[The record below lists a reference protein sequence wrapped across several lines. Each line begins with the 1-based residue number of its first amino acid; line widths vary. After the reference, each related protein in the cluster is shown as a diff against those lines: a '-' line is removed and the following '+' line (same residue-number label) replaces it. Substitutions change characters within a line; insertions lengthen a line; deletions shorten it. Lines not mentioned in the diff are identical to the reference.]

1 MADTKDKKTSTT
13 KTPKGAPTSTKTFG
27 EMMTDRRIPIIL
39 GILLLLFS
47 FMLAMSLSSYVS
59 SYQVD
64 ESTLTQSM
72 NTGTVAS
79 DTANQAGPIGARI
92 GAIFFDKLFGFAS
105 FLFVIIFGALGINL
119 LLRRKIFKIGKIV
132 LYCLLFMIWFSVM
145 ASFAQTL
152 FSSSSGLSWGGA
164 FGEYFTAPD
173 GILCKYLKVWITG
186 ILLCSITLIALVI
199 MFNFTFDFLGNWW
212 DNLKAKR
219 ENAQLL
225 KEAALEKQAVIGTDV
240 SIFEKDG
247 LENPNPIVEATT
259 IPTPPLQPNLDNQSN
274 IATKLSTKEEQD
286 KNFLTLELT
295 EEDSEDDDEIE
306 ISEDL
311 SVDDLEE
318 EPIAE
323 VESETDDSNISLELN
338 NQEATINTNDATA
351 FEISNEVNDDENEHE
366 TPLDENT
373 PKEDFIAEE
382 VKTDD
387 ELDELSDFDSMS
399 SYMNSK
405 GEYDPTLG
413 LSRYKFPDINLL
425 QDHGS
430 DKIKIDKD
438 ELEKNKNQII
448 QTLIN
453 YKIEISK
460 IMATVGPTVTLYEIV
475 PAPGVRISKIKS
487 LEDDIALSLAALGIR
502 IIAPIPGK
510 GTIGIEVPNVHKEI
524 VSMKSMIASEKFRN
538 SNMDLPICLGK
549 TISNE
554 IFIADLAKMPHL
566 LMAGATGQGK
576 SVGINSILVSL
587 LYKRHPA
594 ELKFV
599 LVDPKKVEL
608 SIYSAIEKHFLAK
621 LPGEEEAII
630 TDTRKV
636 VATLN
641 ALCIEMDNRYDLLK
655 KANVRNL
662 KEYNAKFVAR
672 KLNPLKGHDYMP
684 LIVVIVDEFAD
695 LIMTAGKEVE
705 TPIARLAQL
714 ARAIGIHLV
723 LATQRPSV
731 NIITGTIKANFPGR
745 ISFKVASKIDSRT
758 ILDMGGAD
766 QLIGRGD
773 MLLSMGSDLIRL
785 QCGFVDTP
793 EVDAIVNSIGNQD
806 GYGEAFMLP
815 EVVDENNIDGG
826 IKNSGFNGGDRD
838 DMFEDAARVIV
849 QNQMGSTSLIQRRLK
864 LGYNRAGRLMDQLEE
879 AGIVGPNLGSKARE
893 VLYNNETDLERF
905 LNTLK

>member
-1 MADTKDKKTSTT
+1 
-13 KTPKGAPTSTKTFG
+13 
-27 EMMTDRRIPIIL
+27 
-39 GILLLLFS
+39 
-47 FMLAMSLSSYVS
+47 
-59 SYQVD
+59 
-64 ESTLTQSM
+64 
-72 NTGTVAS
+72 
-79 DTANQAGPIGARI
+79 
-92 GAIFFDKLFGFAS
+92 
-105 FLFVIIFGALGINL
+105 
-119 LLRRKIFKIGKIV
+119 
-132 LYCLLFMIWFSVM
+132 
-145 ASFAQTL
+145 
-152 FSSSSGLSWGGA
+152 
-164 FGEYFTAPD
+164 
-173 GILCKYLKVWITG
+173 
-186 ILLCSITLIALVI
+186 
-199 MFNFTFDFLGNWW
+199 
-212 DNLKAKR
+212 
-219 ENAQLL
+219 
-225 KEAALEKQAVIGTDV
+225 
-240 SIFEKDG
+240 
-247 LENPNPIVEATT
+247 
-259 IPTPPLQPNLDNQSN
+259 
-274 IATKLSTKEEQD
+274 
-286 KNFLTLELT
+286 
-295 EEDSEDDDEIE
+295 
-306 ISEDL
+306 
-311 SVDDLEE
+311 
-318 EPIAE
+318 
-323 VESETDDSNISLELN
+323 
-338 NQEATINTNDATA
+338 
-351 FEISNEVNDDENEHE
+351 
-366 TPLDENT
+366 
-373 PKEDFIAEE
+373 
-382 VKTDD
+382 
-387 ELDELSDFDSMS
+387 
-399 SYMNSK
+399 
-405 GEYDPTLG
+405 
-413 LSRYKFPDINLL
+413 
-425 QDHGS
+425 
-430 DKIKIDKD
+430 
-438 ELEKNKNQII
+438 
-448 QTLIN
+448 
-453 YKIEISK
+453 
-460 IMATVGPTVTLYEIV
+460 
-475 PAPGVRISKIKS
+475 
-487 LEDDIALSLAALGIR
+487 
-502 IIAPIPGK
+502 
-510 GTIGIEVPNVHKEI
+510 
-524 VSMKSMIASEKFRN
+524 MIASEKFRN

-554 IFIADLAKMPHL
+554 IYIADLAKMPHL